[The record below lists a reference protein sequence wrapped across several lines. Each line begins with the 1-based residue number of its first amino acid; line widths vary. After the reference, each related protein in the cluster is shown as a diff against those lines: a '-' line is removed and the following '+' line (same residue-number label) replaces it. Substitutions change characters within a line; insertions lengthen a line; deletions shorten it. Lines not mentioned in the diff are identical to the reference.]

1 MTVLFGSS
9 ACPVVVSASLSKK
22 RRRKKND
29 HQQHNPKKEQMDN
42 GSSYFSAAPLLPPS
56 ISRYCV
62 VIDVCKAFNYFRLK
76 RALTAAFFCGVG
88 R

>member
-22 RRRKKND
+22 RRKKTN
-29 HQQHNPKKEQMDN
+29 NNNIIPKRADGQWI
-42 GSSYFSAAPLLPPS
+42 LLFLCGTSPPPS